1 MDNLVKMKV
10 AFNNIFENKKTLIT
24 GNTGFKGS
32 WLSIWLLKLGASVFG
47 LSKNIPTKPSIFK
60 DFGLKNK
67 LNHFEMD
74 IRDLDG
80 LISMIIEIKPDFI
93 FHLAAQPLVSM
104 SYKNPSETI
113 STNVIGTSNILE
125 ALRVSNHSCVLIVV
139 TSDKCYDNLEWS
151 KGYKETDMLG
161 GKDIYSGSKGAA
173 ELVFKSYYHSFF
185 SSSNSKVKCAS
196 VRAGNVIGGGDWAKD
211 RIVPDCIRAWSKN
224 EAVSLR
230 NPDST
235 RPWQHV
241 LEPLSGYLMLGH
253 ILFENSSLN
262 GQSFNFGPPPNH
274 NFSVKE
280 ILIGLSKEW
289 GFKDVSKAYKIAVK
303 SEFQE
308 AGLLRLNCDK
318 AFYHFGWR
326 PTLNF
331 EEITEF
337 TGSWYYNFF
346 NKKSAIYQ
354 YTLNQI
360 EKFEH
365 KAFSRSIKW
374 IK

>member
-1 MDNLVKMKV
+1 M
-10 AFNNIFENKKTLIT
+10 
-24 GNTGFKGS
+24 
-32 WLSIWLLKLGASVFG
+32 
-47 LSKNIPTKPSIFK
+47 
-60 DFGLKNK
+60 
-67 LNHFEMD
+67 
-74 IRDLDG
+74 
-80 LISMIIEIKPDFI
+80 
-93 FHLAAQPLVSM
+93 
-104 SYKNPSETI
+104 
-113 STNVIGTSNILE
+113 
-125 ALRVSNHSCVLIVV
+125 
-139 TSDKCYDNLEWS
+139 EWS
-151 KGYKETDMLG
+151 KGYRETDILG

-224 EAVSLR
+224 EMVSLR

-241 LEPLSGYLMLGH
+241 LEPLSGYLMLGQ

-262 GQSFNFGPPPNH
+262 GHSFNFGPPPNH

-289 GFKDVSKAYKIAVK
+289 GFKDVSKAYKITDK

-318 AFYHFGWR
+318 AFSHFGWR

-331 EEITEF
+331 EEITGF
-337 TGSWYYNFF
+337 TGLWYYNFY
-346 NKKSAIYQ
+346 NKKSKIYQ

-360 EKFEH
+360 EKFEE